1 MRIVLA
7 HRIAIAGLY
16 GFLLAPIAITLLMS
30 FSNDPVIAFPPN
42 AWGLRAYAELAQNR
56 QFISTFGVSLT
67 VALSVVGLCIAT
79 GLPAGYAIAFHR
91 FTGRD
96 LLLGLLTAPLLLP
109 TIVIGLALLLLFVKL
124 RLLATYQGLVIGH
137 AVIAL
142 PYVVRLVVT
151 AFRAIPPDLA
161 DAAATLGAAPRQV
174 AFRVRL
180 PLVRPAVL
188 ASAAIVFL
196 VSFDEVVVSLF
207 LIGPRLTTLP
217 VEVFRHI
224 DLRADPQVAAL
235 SAVLI
240 VLSLFIVLVIERAVG
255 LVRALR

>member
-1 MRIVLA
+1 MRIALA
-7 HRIAIAGLY
+7 QRIVVAILY
-16 GFLLAPIAITLLMS
+16 AFLLAPIVITLLMS
-30 FSNDPVIAFPPN
+30 FSNDPVIGFPPD
-42 AWGLRAYAELAQNR
+42 AWGLRAYVALAHNQE
-56 QFISTFGVSLT
+56 FIRTFGVSL
-67 VALSVVGLCIAT
+67 AIASSVVGVCVAA

-91 FTGRD
+91 FAGRE

-124 RLLATYQGLVIGH
+124 RLLATYPGLVIGH

-151 AFRAIPPDLA
+151 AFRAIPADLA
-161 DAAATLGAAPRQV
+161 DAAATLGAAPRQI
-174 AFRVRL
+174 ALRVRL
-180 PLVRPAVL
+180 PLVRPAIL
-188 ASAAIVFL
+188 AGAAIVFL

-240 VLSLFIVLVIERAVG
+240 ALSLAIVLVLERTVG
-255 LVRALR
+255 LARSLR